1 MQSWLSWQL
10 LECCGFLPLYFAN
23 ITVNKIIDILRVL
36 RIEDVI
42 NEIVLKATPL
52 VLSQQTGSSVVMKRQ
67 N

>member
-1 MQSWLSWQL
+1 MLCFVAL
-10 LECCGFLPLYFAN
+10 LFHKYYCKQ
-23 ITVNKIIDILRVL
+23 KIRELLRVL

-52 VLSQQTGSSVVMKRQ
+52 VLSQQTGSSLVKKGQ